1 VSAYK
6 IISHFPR
13 IRDKLFSL
21 TRIAGGTR
29 ISGRPSFRLTRRLAG
44 DGPVRLPVTFRAP
57 SSFAA
62 SILPN
67 IVISDSLSS
76 DPYAPQPTYWELHG
90 KRLTPFA
97 VFVCTVVLTVMA
109 FPPYHAPEFAYAML
123 VPAIFWAYRS
133 PSLKLFAWTLFAA
146 QAVAWTILLGWIHHV
161 TLGGLLLLG
170 PFVGAWVGVWYL
182 AAWWVLPR
190 MLRQATLTR
199 LLGLCAL
206 GGAWVLIEWSRTWLL
221 GGFPWLPLA
230 VSQWERDSI
239 LQVAAYTGSGGVS
252 FVLVAMNIGF
262 ATMAHSI
269 IVEGK
274 GGWNF
279 RRPEFLFA
287 LFLLMACVSI
297 HVQETFNRRRYTVP
311 LARVAFVQ
319 PYIPQSVKWDPA
331 EGPEILA
338 VLEKNTLAAAAS
350 HPDFILWPEASTPL
364 AVRGDDTAR
373 AFVERLANRAGVP
386 LLMGSI
392 ATENVGTP
400 SEQWFNAAFVVDPI
414 VGVQTSYYAKQHLV
428 PFGEYVPLRPLLG
441 WLSKIVP
448 VGNDDF
454 TAGVNSP
461 PLVLSLG
468 KTALTVGPLICYE
481 DVFPGLARSS
491 VRAGSDF
498 IAVLTN
504 NAWYGEGGAAT
515 QHAAHAV
522 LRAVETRRPV
532 LRCGNGGWSGWIDE
546 FGNVRATLRNAAGS
560 IYFRGTQTINVTRDA
575 RWVGRNSF
583 YVEHG
588 DWFLVVCAGWV
599 LLGGIVLAILK
610 TPPLDDD
617 KAVAESES
625 AS

>member
-1 VSAYK
+1 
-6 IISHFPR
+6 
-13 IRDKLFSL
+13 
-21 TRIAGGTR
+21 
-29 ISGRPSFRLTRRLAG
+29 
-44 DGPVRLPVTFRAP
+44 
-57 SSFAA
+57 
-62 SILPN
+62 
-67 IVISDSLSS
+67 
-76 DPYAPQPTYWELHG
+76 
-90 KRLTPFA
+90 
-97 VFVCTVVLTVMA
+97 
-109 FPPYHAPEFAYAML
+109 
-123 VPAIFWAYRS
+123 
-133 PSLKLFAWTLFAA
+133 
-146 QAVAWTILLGWIHHV
+146 
-161 TLGGLLLLG
+161 LGGLLLLG

-414 VGVQTSYYAKQHLV
+414 VGVQTSL
-428 PFGEYVPLRPLLG
+428 
-441 WLSKIVP
+441 W
-448 VGNDDF
+448 
-454 TAGVNSP
+454 
-461 PLVLSLG
+461 
-468 KTALTVGPLICYE
+468 
-481 DVFPGLARSS
+481 
-491 VRAGSDF
+491 
-498 IAVLTN
+498 
-504 NAWYGEGGAAT
+504 
-515 QHAAHAV
+515 
-522 LRAVETRRPV
+522 
-532 LRCGNGGWSGWIDE
+532 
-546 FGNVRATLRNAAGS
+546 
-560 IYFRGTQTINVTRDA
+560 
-575 RWVGRNSF
+575 
-583 YVEHG
+583 
-588 DWFLVVCAGWV
+588 
-599 LLGGIVLAILK
+599 
-610 TPPLDDD
+610 
-617 KAVAESES
+617 
-625 AS
+625 